1 MYFGVVLSV
10 MIVGALSIA
19 SYQGVYKFK
28 ELTKSI
34 RDRSMEL
41 PEAAELGQ
49 QVSRLRFLLA
59 QLNHETPELA
69 IRRVDQ
75 SDFKLRLMDV
85 ESALQDYEN
94 QLLTSQIS
102 DPRIADKKQETEFVV
117 QFRQKLDRI
126 KRIVDEEDITVWM
139 WHREQ
144 LYSPLESELSE
155 LQIMAAEIPVF
166 MKERMDRFAERAK
179 SEYRFLEALLI
190 GSVIAAIAMI
200 VFALNT
206 YRRRIVSPLETLVAG
221 ARAVA
226 NGNYNHR
233 IDLESKDEVAELG
246 DAFNLMTCNFQTIQT
261 DLNKQVQLR
270 TKEVVRSEQ
279 MASVG
284 FLAAGV
290 AHEINNPMLSIAWS
304 AESLE
309 SRIADILDPQT
320 PVDDDQM
327 QSEIDDMKA
336 YLRRIQDE
344 AFRIKGITGSLLDFA
359 RMGDAK
365 KSAKSLPEL
374 IESVI
379 DMVKPLSKYRRRNIS
394 FRSSGALSATIKEQE
409 IKQVL
414 LNLVTNALGSVE
426 DNGNVVVELL
436 ERPNLAVIQVT
447 DDGCGMTDEVKQHLF
462 EPFFTRRR
470 DGQGTGLG
478 LSISYQIIE
487 EHGGRIEAHSDG
499 PGTGATF
506 TVTLP
511 LAKNEQ
517 VYAKSA

>member
-1 MYFGVVLSV
+1 MYFGVAFSVL
-10 MIVGALSIA
+10 IVGALSVA

-59 QLNHETPELA
+59 QLNHETPDLT

-75 SDFKLRLMDV
+75 SDFKLSLMHV
-85 ESALQDYEN
+85 ESALQDYET

-126 KRIVDEEDITVWM
+126 KRIVEEEDITAWV

-179 SEYRFLEALLI
+179 SEYRFLEAVLA
-190 GSVIAAIAMI
+190 GSLVAAIAMFVVVI
-200 VFALNT
+200 VT
-206 YRRRIVSPLETLVAG
+206 YHRRIVSPLETLVAG

-226 NGNYNHR
+226 NGNFNHR

-246 DAFNLMTCNFQTIQT
+246 DAFNLMTSNFQTIQAN
-261 DLNKQVQLR
+261 LNDQVQQR

-309 SRIADILDPQT
+309 SRIADILAPQS
-320 PVDDDQM
+320 PIAADQM

-365 KSAKSLPEL
+365 KSAKSLPDL

-379 DMVKPLSKYRRRNIS
+379 DMVKPLSKNRRRNIS
-394 FRSSGALSATIKEQE
+394 FRSSGALSANIKEQE
-409 IKQVL
+409 IKQVI
-414 LNLVTNALGSVE
+414 LNLVTNALGSV
-426 DNGNVVVELL
+426 DDGGNVTVELDQL
-436 ERPNLAVIQVT
+436 ADAAVIRVT
-447 DDGCGMTDEVKQHLF
+447 DDGCGMTDEVKKHLF

-487 EHGGRIEAHSDG
+487 EHGGRLEAQSDG
-499 PGTGATF
+499 PGTGATL